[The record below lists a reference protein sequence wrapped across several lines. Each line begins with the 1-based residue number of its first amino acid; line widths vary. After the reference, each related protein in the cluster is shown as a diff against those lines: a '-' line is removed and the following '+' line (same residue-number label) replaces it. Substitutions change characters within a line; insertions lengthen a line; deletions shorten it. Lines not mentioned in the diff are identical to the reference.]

1 MVNFLLLL
9 HLRLSK
15 PQHAHLVR
23 LSEALVVCQEP
34 HKTLAALNRQ
44 WVEAPDVSTDAH
56 FLRQS
61 PWSQHEMRAAVAEFM
76 LRDLIEQAQAEGAEP
91 VLYISLD
98 DSKADKDEATTK
110 LEAVDWTHDHHKS
123 TKRRPVYVKAASH
136 VSVRVQI
143 GHTRTPS
150 GSTCERRPC
159 DGSTASVQRPNGFG
173 FAANTVWRERC
184 SKTSRSCCVCIYRK
198 AIAFTF
204 YLTRGTPQHA

>member
-1 MVNFLLLL
+1 MLKTIIQPSLWMVNFLLLL
-9 HLRLSK
+9 HHRLSK
-15 PQHAHLVR
+15 PQRAHLVR
-23 LSEALVVCQEP
+23 LSEALVVCQES

-44 WVEAPDVSTDAH
+44 WVEVPDVSTDAH

-61 PWSQHEMRAAVAEFM
+61 PWSQHEMRAAVADFM

-123 TKRRPVYVKAASH
+123 TKKRPVYVKAASH

-143 GHTRTPS
+143 GQHSYPYTFRLYLREKTV
-150 GSTCERRPC
+150 RRLNRKR
-159 DGSTASVQRPNGFG
+159 SKSQRLRFRSKYRL
-173 FAANTVWRERC
+173 AREML
-184 SKTSRSCCVCIYRK
+184 KELK
-198 AIAFTF
+198 A
-204 YLTRGTPQHA
+204 LLRVHLPKG